1 MSEPHFRKANCSS
14 ISPLI
19 ALLML
24 PLLPPYS
31 ARGQQIAQSTG
42 ATANQNPNG
51 EFALRGQRAAREIKY
66 GNWQKFCFKVP
77 GARTVCRTT
86 ISGAFETGQSAVR
99 IDLIEKEGETATR
112 LQMFLPVGLYLQSG
126 VKLSVDQGSAYRVP
140 YMWCLTNTCIA
151 ADVADPKLIK
161 EMENGQK
168 LSLDV
173 VDSSV
178 LAVNTSLPL
187 NQFSAARQGMAAQ
200 TFEQA

>member
-99 IDLIEKEGETATR
+99 IDVKRGSRVAATVLSASDAAGDQTATWDGQTPTGR
-112 LQMFLPVGLYLQSG
+112 IPDGSYTAVLTTTSGLLR
-126 VKLSVDQGSAYRVP
+126 APR
-140 YMWCLTNTCIA
+140 C
-151 ADVADPKLIK
+151 
-161 EMENGQK
+161 
-168 LSLDV
+168 
-173 VDSSV
+173 
-178 LAVNTSLPL
+178 
-187 NQFSAARQGMAAQ
+187 
-200 TFEQA
+200 